1 MLPPSKESKEGP
13 CAARPL
19 FHVGEVKVLDNLV
32 FQGLIGLSLAMYLWL
47 LSAGLT
53 LVFGVAGILNFAHG
67 SLFMLGAYFAFTL
80 HGKWGWAFGPSVL
93 VSLIGVGVVGAVM
106 ERVFF
111 RRIYDLDL
119 PYQLILTFGFI
130 LIFDDLVK
138 MIWGGVAMIPPM
150 PQWLD
155 GQLVVL
161 GRPFPVYNI
170 FIVGLGV
177 AVALLLWIVLE
188 RTWWGRTIRASAHDR
203 EMASAIGVDIPRL
216 FTSVF
221 VFAAMLAAL
230 GGALGTPVRVVAPGI
245 GTAMIIQAFVI
256 TVIGGL
262 GNLKGAF
269 VGALI
274 VGVLTAYGILL
285 FPVFE
290 LFIIFVVMAL
300 VLMVKPEGL
309 FGR

>member
-1 MLPPSKESKEGP
+1 MWE
-13 CAARPL
+13 
-19 FHVGEVKVLDNLV
+19 NLV

-67 SLFMLGAYFAFTL
+67 SLFMLGAYLAFTL
-80 HGKWGWAFGPSVL
+80 YGKLGWAFGISVII
-93 VSLIGVGVVGAVM
+93 SLIGVGIIGALM
-106 ERVFF
+106 ERIFF

-138 MIWGGVAMIPPM
+138 MLWGGVAMIPPM
-150 PQWLD
+150 PRLLD
-155 GQLVVL
+155 GQFLIL
-161 GRPFPVYNI
+161 GRPFPVYNV
-170 FIVGLGV
+170 FVVALGV
-177 AVALLLWIVLE
+177 GVAALLWIVLE
-188 RTWWGRTIRASAHDR
+188 KTWWGRTIRASAYDR
-203 EMASAIGVDIPRL
+203 EMASALGVDIPRL

-221 VFAAMLAAL
+221 VFSAMLAAL

-274 VGVLTAYGILL
+274 VGILTAYGILL

-290 LFIIFVVMAL
+290 LFIIFVVMAA

-309 FGR
+309 FGK

>member
-1 MLPPSKESKEGP
+1 MVEKL
-13 CAARPL
+13 L
-19 FHVGEVKVLDNLV
+19 
-32 FQGLIGLSLAMYLWL
+32 FQGLIGLSFSMYLWL
-47 LSAGLT
+47 LASGLT
-53 LVFGVAGILNFAHG
+53 LVFGVLGVLNFAHG
-67 SLFMLGAYFAFTL
+67 SLFMLGAYATFTFY
-80 HGKWGWAFGPSVL
+80 GKLGFNFWVSIGL
-93 VSLIGVGVVGAVM
+93 SLISVGCVGAVL
-106 ERVFF
+106 ERFF
-111 RRIYDLDL
+111 IRRIYDLDL

-138 MIWGGVAMIPPM
+138 MAWGGVAMIPPM
-150 PQWLD
+150 PRFFEGNLS
-155 GQLVVL
+155 VF
-161 GRPFPVYNI
+161 GRPFPIYNL
-170 FIVGLGV
+170 FIIAAGFGV
-177 AVALLLWIVLE
+177 AIILWLILE
-188 RTWWGRTIRASAHDR
+188 MTWWGRMIRASASDR
-203 EMASAIGVDIPRL
+203 EMASAIGINIPIL
-216 FTSVF
+216 FTTVF

-274 VGVLTAYGILL
+274 VGILTAFGILL

-290 LFIIFVVMAL
+290 LFIIFVVMAV

-309 FGR
+309 FGK